1 MFTFTNTIVINSDK
15 DALSGLAKFE
25 GKTNQLRVRRFGRF
39 DKDSVKSLYK
49 RAGYNGT
56 PSTAKF
62 TMPEAPS
69 EAGAE
74 DIYRIELFM
83 KLSGSQSS
91 VMATAYTVY
100 KSKPIHIE
108 FKVANGDSA
117 SDIADNVLK
126 AVKFYQQNL
135 YPYIKATKG
144 VDNTVTIS
152 GTDEYEVFM
161 KADLQKLVSATTSVY
176 PDDQNQ
182 YKKVAEAV
190 ITNGKQGFGTYTQIM
205 KDLRLP
211 TLEALRFGSPTAEE
225 LPVPGSLY
233 TQYTLEYCKDR
244 GIMGTDVV
252 GGTATSITH
261 HVMFVRQDL
270 VTAFEQALTN
280 ASLNATEVNED

>member
-1 MFTFTNTIVINSDK
+1 MFTFTNTIVINSNK

-25 GKTNQLRVRRFGRF
+25 GKTNQLRIRRFGRF

-49 RAGYNGT
+49 RVGYNGVA
-56 PSTAKF
+56 STAKF
-62 TMPEAPS
+62 TMPTAPS

-91 VMATAYTVY
+91 TMATAYTVY

-108 FKVANGDSA
+108 FKVANGDEA
-117 SDIADNVLK
+117 STIADNVVK

-135 YPYIKATKG
+135 YPYIKATKTES
-144 VDNTVTIS
+144 NTVTIS
-152 GTDEYEVFM
+152 GTDEYEMFM
-161 KADLQKLVSATTSVY
+161 KAELQKLTSATVSTY

-182 YKKVAEAV
+182 YVKVSEAV

-211 TLEALRFGSPTAEE
+211 TLEALRFGSPTVEE
-225 LPVPGSLY
+225 MPVPGSLY
-233 TQYTLEYCKDR
+233 NQYTLEYCKDR
-244 GIMGTDVV
+244 GIMGSDVV
-252 GGTATSITH
+252 GHTTTSITH
-261 HVMFVRQDL
+261 HVIFVRQDL

-280 ASLNATEVNED
+280 ASLVATEVNE

>member
-25 GKTNQLRVRRFGRF
+25 GKTNQLRIRRFGRF

-49 RAGYNGT
+49 RVGYNGVA
-56 PSTAKF
+56 STAKF
-62 TMPEAPS
+62 TMPTAPS

-91 VMATAYTVY
+91 TMATAYTVY

-108 FKVANGDSA
+108 FKVANGDEA
-117 SDIADNVLK
+117 STIADNVVK

-135 YPYIKATKG
+135 YPYIKATKTES
-144 VDNTVTIS
+144 NTVTIS
-152 GTDEYEVFM
+152 GTDEYEMFM
-161 KADLQKLVSATTSVY
+161 KADLQKLTSATVSTY

-182 YKKVAEAV
+182 YVKVSEAV

-211 TLEALRFGSPTAEE
+211 TLEALRFGSPTVEE
-225 LPVPGSLY
+225 MPVPGSLY
-233 TQYTLEYCKDR
+233 NQYTLEYCKDR
-244 GIMGTDVV
+244 GIMGSDSV
-252 GGTATSITH
+252 GQATTSITH

-270 VTAFEQALTN
+270 ATAFEQAMTEAGLSLTN
-280 ASLNATEVNED
+280 VE

>member
-15 DALSGLAKFE
+15 DTLSGLAKYSAVE
-25 GKTNQLRVRRFGRF
+25 NQFRVKRFGRF
-39 DKDSVKSLYK
+39 DKDSVKSVYK
-49 RAGYNGT
+49 RVGYNGVN
-56 PSTAKF
+56 STAKF
-62 TMPEAPS
+62 TMPTAPT

-108 FKVANGDSA
+108 FKASYGDDASA
-117 SDIADNVLK
+117 IADSLVK
-126 AVKFYQQNL
+126 AVNFYQRNM
-135 YPYIKATKG
+135 YPYIKASKG

-152 GTDEYEVFM
+152 GTDEYEVFN
-161 KADLQKLVSATTSVY
+161 KAELQKLVSAVTSVY

-182 YKKVAEAV
+182 YKKVANAV

-211 TLEALRFGSPTAEE
+211 TLEALRFGSPTQEE
-225 LPVPGSLY
+225 LPIPGVLY
-233 TQYTLEYCKDR
+233 NQYTLEYCKDR
-244 GIMGTDVV
+244 GIMGSDSV
-252 GGTATSITH
+252 GQATTSITH

-270 VTAFEQALTN
+270 ATAFEQAMTEAGLSLTN
-280 ASLNATEVNED
+280 VE